1 MNYKHAFHAGNFSD
15 VFKHLVLL
23 TLSQNL
29 LSKQTPLCYLETHAG
44 RGLYDLSGSEAMRT
58 QEYQTGIARLT
69 TLQNP
74 PRLIQQY
81 CTWVKKFKPYYP
93 GSCLLMEQRLRP
105 KDRLVLSELHPE
117 EHHALKFLFQKNRR
131 VSVHKQNGYTA
142 LKAFLPPPEKRG
154 IVFIDSPYENPEEH
168 LLLRQAVTMAL
179 KKWPHGVYAIWY
191 PLKTEKQ
198 VFELPHENKLD
209 LRLLVRTK
217 VVPGCLNG
225 CGIFIINPPWQFKEQ
240 VYTWLP
246 WLQKNLKITNTVQ
259 TKHYQSSRKE
269 YE

>member
-23 TLSQNL
+23 TLLKNL
-29 LSKQTPLCYLETHAG
+29 MQKQTPLYYLETHAG
-44 RGLYDLSGSEAMRT
+44 RGFYDLSGFEAMRT

-81 CTWVKKFKPYYP
+81 CTWVKTFKPYYP
-93 GSCLLMEQRLRP
+93 GSCLLMEQMLRP

-117 EHHALKFLFQKNRR
+117 EHAVLKTLFRKNRQ
-131 VSVHKQNGYTA
+131 VSVHKIDGYTA

-154 IVFIDSPYENPEEH
+154 IVFIDPPYENPEES
-168 LLLRQAVTMAL
+168 LCIKKALAIAL
-179 KKWPHGVYAIWY
+179 KKWPQGIYAIWY
-191 PLKTEKQ
+191 PIKTKKQ
-198 VFELPHENKLD
+198 VFELPHKNTLD
-209 LRLLVRTK
+209 LQLFVRPK
-217 VVPGCLNG
+217 IISGYLNG
-225 CGIFIINPPWQFKEQ
+225 CGILIINPPWRFKEQ
-240 VYTWLP
+240 VHAWLP
-246 WLQKNLKITNTVQ
+246 WLQEKLQITNTAQ
-259 TKHYQSSRKE
+259 TKHYRSNHTE